1 MQYYKSIFSRIKS
14 HPKSNRKKPKQQKH
28 QAIETAAMSCSPAL
42 SWRKWSLNWIS
53 RSATSRSKTSNFPKF
68 LTCLLPNEINS
79 MFDDFLQSVF
89 SLKRLASD
97 TKHQYLSPPV
107 LGGSWQCAHA
117 CLHSKAG
124 WRVFLSGSDPQRD
137 ASLQSKVLRNI
148 QTCKGLVHLVLL
160 ATEMARSKPLA
171 IYNWWSLNT

>member
-1 MQYYKSIFSRIKS
+1 
-14 HPKSNRKKPKQQKH
+14 
-28 QAIETAAMSCSPAL
+28 MSCSPSL
-42 SWRKWSLNWIS
+42 SWRKWSLLVGYPFP
-53 RSATSRSKTSNFPKF
+53 ATSRSKNQGAPWKFNSKSPWKWMVGSDEFPFGIPYFQGRTVKLPGCNFPKF
-68 LTCLLPNEINS
+68 LTCLLPNDKQHVWW
-79 MFDDFLQSVF
+79 FPT
-89 SLKRLASD
+89 RLVSD

-137 ASLQSKVLRNI
+137 ASLQNKVLRNI

-171 IYNWWSLNT
+171 IYIIGDP